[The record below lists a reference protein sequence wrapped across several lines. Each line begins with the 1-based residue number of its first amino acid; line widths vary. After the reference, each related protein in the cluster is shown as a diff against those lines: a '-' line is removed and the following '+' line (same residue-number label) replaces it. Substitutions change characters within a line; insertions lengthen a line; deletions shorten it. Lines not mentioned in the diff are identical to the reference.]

1 MNKPIWTRPTLLP
14 WFDDSIIPDLERAG
28 NRAEWRGENWIQ
40 DRIMAFAKE
49 LRIEVEKQANVGTI
63 HQG

>member
-1 MNKPIWTRPTLLP
+1 MVTNIWTHPTLLP
-14 WFDDSIIPDLERAG
+14 WFDDSIIPDLQRAG

-40 DRIMAFAKE
+40 DRIMEFARE
-49 LRIEVEKQANVGTI
+49 LRADVEKKSNAETN